1 MLNDEWKNIVAGAKL
16 EEFTSISSMS
26 QYKIQVA
33 LEILEGCSY
42 MCPGCF
48 VKRKGN
54 WNPKSIDMFHQL
66 ATELEGRE
74 DIVLDDLVIG
84 PTDFYGA
91 ENLLYVINDV
101 KLAEAILMMPKDN
114 RNVQHNCSILGSLSE
129 KDIATKIKQ
138 IEASL
143 LGKVVEAWDVQI
155 AIDINR
161 LLDDVDYRIALEDRL
176 RTFDE
181 SSLNFEISMA
191 TNIVQGIE
199 DRIYEAIDL
208 VRNEYNTV
216 IEILPSVVRSFDH
229 GPKHGEKLF
238 EWNEMLSRLASD
250 PKRFKSKFHFLQG
263 DLSHKAINYTVVNIH
278 QGKFFMSPFIYEN
291 AQIYS
296 EAFLISTYQQQLSLV
311 DSILYHKEMFVKWQI
326 EKSSAKECGTCKYL
340 NICAHRLVPRVMDT
354 AFANRSECILN
365 KDVIALFDYEVYDGY
380 RK

>member
-365 KDVIALFDYEVYDGY
+365 KDVIALFDYEVYDGH

>member
-16 EEFTSISSMS
+16 EEFTSISTMS

-365 KDVIALFDYEVYDGY
+365 KDVIALFDYEVYDGH

>member
-1 MLNDEWKNIVAGAKL
+1 M
-16 EEFTSISSMS
+16 
-26 QYKIQVA
+26 
-33 LEILEGCSY
+33 
-42 MCPGCF
+42 
-48 VKRKGN
+48 
-54 WNPKSIDMFHQL
+54 

-74 DIVLDDLVIG
+74 DVVLDDLVIG

-101 KLAEAILMMPKDN
+101 RLAEAILMMPKDN

-129 KDIATKIKQ
+129 KDIETKIKQ

-250 PKRFKSKFHFLQG
+250 PKRFKERFHFLQG